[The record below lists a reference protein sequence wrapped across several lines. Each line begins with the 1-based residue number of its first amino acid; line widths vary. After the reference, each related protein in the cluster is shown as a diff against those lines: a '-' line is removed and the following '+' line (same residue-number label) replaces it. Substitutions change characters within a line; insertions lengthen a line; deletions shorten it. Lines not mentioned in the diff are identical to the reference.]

1 MGRMNAERHS
11 LHDHRLNYH
20 GALLPDDLEGFDPWA
35 CFGAWF
41 EDAMDEKAA
50 GRLAEPNAMVVS
62 TVGSVAGA
70 AGVASSD
77 GGVQPSSRVVLLK
90 EWSPMGLVFFTH
102 ETSRKGREIGANP
115 LVSLL
120 FWWPSLMRQIR
131 VEGSAVPVAR
141 DEVESYFATRPRG
154 SRVGAWASHQSEPMA
169 SRDEL
174 ERAVAEAETRFAD
187 AEVPCPP
194 TWGGY
199 RVAPRYFEF
208 WSGQPSRLHERVAAT
223 LVDGQWNATRLNP

>member
-1 MGRMNAERHS
+1 MNDERHS
-11 LHDHRLNYH
+11 LHDHRLNYR
-20 GALLPDDLEGFDPWA
+20 GALLPDDLATFDPWA

-41 EDAMDEKAA
+41 DDAMDEKVA

-62 TVGSVAGA
+62 TVGSEVGVAGSA
-70 AGVASSD
+70 R
-77 GGVQPSSRVVLLK
+77 GVQPSSRVVLLK
-90 EWSPMGLVFFTH
+90 EWSPTGLVFFTH
-102 ETSRKGREIGANP
+102 ETSRKGRELEANP

-131 VEGSAVPVAR
+131 VEGLASPVAR
-141 DEVESYFATRPRG
+141 DEVEAYFATRPRG

-169 SRDEL
+169 SREEL
-174 ERAVAEAETRFAD
+174 ERAVAQAEARFAD

-199 RVAPRYFEF
+199 RVAPQYFEF

-223 LVDGQWNATRLNP
+223 LVEGEWSATRLHP